1 MKKAIIY
8 SFLMPAT
15 VSFALGPYGALMAST
30 VNANAQDIAG
40 TVGHV
45 RAGADGSAVSAISAT
60 VPAAMPAVVT
70 IPPPVPVAPAAPP
83 SMAHQIHES
92 EIEKKREGIM
102 TMDDVNAVRKQALD
116 DQAAMANPA
125 YDPDAPPP
133 EAHRDDV
140 DYIMEAGRGPETIH
154 ESKWAPFPIT
164 FLDRAGKAISI
175 KSVSFNAR
183 LFNINGNGCD
193 VGGSND
199 ASGQQKM
206 EQVEQPQGGTKL
218 LFMVACKASEWGAIN
233 VLLEG
238 YPVPVVFM
246 IAVSPKFTKIDV
258 PVVLNMRVPSPP
270 SPPPVHRPPPKPR
283 LPARPADDGPGPSS
297 ALTAFM
303 TGTPPAGAAPVR
315 IGGDAQAWRYRGS
328 LYVKATGRLQGGT
341 ADGEATRGQQTVL
354 RFDSPVDA
362 IHLMT
367 PAGVDQT
374 LTIGSGAVR

>member
-1 MKKAIIY
+1 MTRAKKAIIY
-8 SFLMPAT
+8 TLLLPGSVT
-15 VSFALGPYGALMAST
+15 FALGPYGALIASS
-30 VNANAQDIAG
+30 VNANAQVR
-40 TVGHV
+40 TV
-45 RAGADGSAVSAISAT
+45 ADGATGTARAAV
-60 VPAAMPAVVT
+60 MPSVVT
-70 IPPPVPVAPAAPP
+70 IPPPAPVAPP
-83 SMAHQIHES
+83 SVAHQIHDS
-92 EIEKKREGIM
+92 EMEKKREGIM
-102 TMDDVNAVRKQALD
+102 TTDDVNTVRKQALD

-193 VGGSND
+193 VGGSGSND

-258 PVVLNMRVPSPP
+258 PVVLNMRVPTPP
-270 SPPPVHRPPPKPR
+270 APPPVHRQPPKTRP
-283 LPARPADDGPGPSS
+283 PARPADDGLGPSS

-303 TGTPPAGAAPVR
+303 TGIPPAGAASVR

-362 IHLMT
+362 VHLMT